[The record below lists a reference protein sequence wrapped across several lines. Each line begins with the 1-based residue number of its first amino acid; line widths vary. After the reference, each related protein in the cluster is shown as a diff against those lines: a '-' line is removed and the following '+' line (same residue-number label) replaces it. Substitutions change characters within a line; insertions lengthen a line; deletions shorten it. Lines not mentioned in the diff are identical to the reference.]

1 MWKVL
6 MRWFRGYVIVLLN
19 GIAQERFIN
28 ICKLQ
33 GLHIWGVQ
41 KKKNEIYCNIRL
53 SDFWYTRKIAK
64 KTKVMPKIIGRIGFP
79 FLVNQIQKKR
89 GIVFGFVS
97 GIWLMY
103 LLSMFVWDISVTGQS
118 VCTQEEM
125 LRFLKKYNIESG
137 MRRAQVDCQEIEEKI
152 REKYANIGWVAAELK
167 GTKLS
172 IVVVENNEVH
182 EMEEKAD
189 GSHLVAEK
197 DGIIR
202 SIVTRTGVPC
212 VVSGDSVKKGDI
224 LISGI
229 LLYKD
234 ENGNT
239 MKPELVHAD
248 GDILIEMDGTFEKK
262 QKYLGEKRVY
272 TGKKQSILE
281 FQIAQKKIYLK
292 NPLNRFDKNKKYDII
307 ADVCKVSLS
316 KSFVLP
322 IQYGRIKYREYENK
336 SVAYSKEQI
345 KKNLNKQYTK
355 YRKEKIEEG
364 ILFEREN
371 KWFQIGEDGIILH
384 VSYKMLKPVQS
395 HRKVTESE
403 WRQEDKN
410 GINGDNDRGSNG
422 T

>member
-41 KKKNEIYCNIRL
+41 KKKNGIYCNIRL
-53 SDFWYTRKIAK
+53 ADYWHTRKIAK

-79 FLVNQIQKKR
+79 FLVNQVQRKK
-89 GIVFGFVS
+89 GIVLGFVS

-125 LRFLKKYNIESG
+125 LGFLKKYHIQSG
-137 MRRAQVDCQEIEEKI
+137 MRRVQVDCQEIEEKI
-152 REKYANIGWVAAELK
+152 REEYANIGWVSAELK

-172 IVVVENNEVH
+172 IVVVENKEVQ
-182 EMEEKAD
+182 EMEEQTGGA
-189 GSHLVAEK
+189 HLVAEK
-197 DGIIR
+197 DGKIR
-202 SIVTRTGVPC
+202 SIVTRTGVPR

-234 ENGNT
+234 ENGNV

-248 GDILIEMDGTFEKK
+248 GDIIIEMDGVFEKK
-262 QKYLGEKRVY
+262 QKFLGKKRVY
-272 TGKKQSILE
+272 TGKKQSIFE
-281 FQIAQKKIYLK
+281 IQMAQKKIYLW
-292 NPLNRFDKNKKYDII
+292 NPLNRFDKKKKYDII
-307 ADVCKVSLS
+307 ADVRKISLS

-322 IQYGRIKYREYENK
+322 IRYGRIQYREYEDK
-336 SVAYSKEQI
+336 SVAYSKDQI
-345 KKNLNKQYTK
+345 KKNLNKQYIK
-355 YRKEKIEEG
+355 YKKEKTERG

-371 KWFQIGEDGIILH
+371 KWFQIEQDGIKLH

-395 HRKVTESE
+395 YRNVTESE

-410 GINGDNDRGSNG
+410 GIDGNNDRSSNG